1 MIRLHFKLPRRLFFP
16 SHGGASVTETD
27 AMDLPGTVASG
38 GSCQG
43 IATIHDITFD
53 GSYKY
58 IPTVGTAYSP
68 LWGNLYT
75 CVGLK

>member
-1 MIRLHFKLPRRLFFP
+1 
-16 SHGGASVTETD
+16 
-27 AMDLPGTVASG
+27 MDLPGTVASG